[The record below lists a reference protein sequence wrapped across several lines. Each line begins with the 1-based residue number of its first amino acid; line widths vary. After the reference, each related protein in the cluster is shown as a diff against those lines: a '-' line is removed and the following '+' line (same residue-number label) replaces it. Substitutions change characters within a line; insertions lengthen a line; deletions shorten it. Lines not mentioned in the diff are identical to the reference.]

1 MPIIPLEIPASRA
14 GEADLSLK
22 PAGLKPAA
30 SILWI
35 SNIDDLLIPGRVVS
49 NQLCHGLALIAA
61 DAVGGLLVLLRSHNP
76 VEAGTSLYR
85 RHITYCPR
93 HGSVFGS
100 CSDLLEPAL
109 IA

>member
-1 MPIIPLEIPASRA
+1 VPIIPLEIPASRA

-61 DAVGGLLVLLRSHNP
+61 DAVGGLLVLLRSHGIIP
-76 VEAGTSLYR
+76 LKPEPRYIAG
-85 RHITYCPR
+85 I
-93 HGSVFGS
+93 
-100 CSDLLEPAL
+100 LLTALVTVAFLVPAVIYSNRL
-109 IA
+109 

>member
-30 SILWI
+30 SILWV

-61 DAVGGLLVLLRSHNP
+61 DAVGGLLVLLRSHGIIPLKPEPRYIAGILFTALVTVAFLVP
-76 VEAGTSLYR
+76 VVIYSNR
-85 RHITYCPR
+85 
-93 HGSVFGS
+93 F
-100 CSDLLEPAL
+100 
-109 IA
+109 